1 MTHTFIGPFLEL
13 LVVAC
18 LLQEVQNGNGE
29 LGIRQRVGL
38 WVYTT
43 LCSRLQQQQSVE
55 RRYLVKK
62 ILHAS

>member
-1 MTHTFIGPFLEL
+1 MKKRTAHTFIGPFLEL

-18 LLQEVQNGNGE
+18 LFQEVQNGNSE

-43 LCSRLQQQQSVE
+43 LCSRLQQQQSQCQWSGH
-55 RRYLVKK
+55 
-62 ILHAS
+62 IW